1 MPHEPYW
8 WGPMWFFP
16 MVMPVVMV
24 VVLVLWLHFVFSR
37 GGPRPPWEPPAD
49 RGPESALDILKKRYA
64 KGELTKEQFEQ
75 MKRDL
80 QD

>member
-1 MPHEPYW
+1 MPYEPYW

-16 MVMPVVMV
+16 IVMPVVMV
-24 VVLVLWLHFVFSR
+24 VALVLCLYFFFSR
-37 GGPRPPWEPPAD
+37 GAPRPPWEPGSG
-49 RGPESALDILKKRYA
+49 REPETALDILKKRYA

-80 QD
+80 KD

>member
-1 MPHEPYW
+1 
-8 WGPMWFFP
+8 

-24 VVLVLWLHFVFSR
+24 VVLVLCLYFVFGR
-37 GGPRPPWEPPAD
+37 GGGRPPWEPPAG

-80 QD
+80 HD